1 MRRHALTE
9 RQWERLR
16 PLLPPPP
23 RGRGRPRSDD
33 RLIVEGIVWRLA
45 TGVPWRDLPER
56 FGPWQTVYSRFRRWE
71 QAGVWD
77 RVLAALH
84 AEGDAAGELDWALH
98 FLDGTTVRAHQ
109 HAAGAK
115 KGAVTRPSAAPGAD
129 SPRKSTSGPRGV
141 ASRWRPC

>member
-23 RGRGRPRSDD
+23 GRGRPRSDD
-33 RLIVEGIVWRLA
+33 RLIVEGILWRLA

-56 FGPWQTVYSRFRRWE
+56 FGSWKTVYSRFRRWE
-71 QAGVWD
+71 QAGVWE

-84 AEGDAAGELDWALH
+84 TEADAAGDLDWALH

-109 HAAGAK
+109 HAAGAQ
-115 KGAVTRPSAAPGAD
+115 KGAATRPSAAPVAA
-129 SPRKSTSGPRGV
+129 SPRKSPCAPRAA